1 MTFLLRVCRLLSIV
15 VWVGGL
21 IFFAA
26 IEAPTAFRVMGTSLQ
41 FALLIGGSLAMLN
54 VIGHTCGLVFL
65 LASIALWFRT
75 DPRGRRLLLAEVS
88 LIVLMIAATMVV
100 QSHIIPAMERDRA
113 AAGGDI
119 NALPS
124 DNPIRVDFDRMH
136 GISEKIEGSAL
147 FLGLGIVLLLAAE
160 PAPRQIVSGRYSE
173 SQG

>member
-1 MTFLLRVCRLLSIV
+1 MAFFLRACRLLSIV

-41 FALLIGGSLAMLN
+41 FALLIDGSLGTLN
-54 VIGHTCGLVFL
+54 SIGHTCGLVFL

-75 DPRGRRLLLAEVS
+75 DPRGRRLLLAEAS

-100 QSHIIPAMERDRA
+100 QSSIVPAMERDRT

-119 NALPS
+119 NALPIS
-124 DNPIRVDFDRMH
+124 NSTRADFDRMH
-136 GISEKIEGSAL
+136 GISEKVEGLAL

-160 PAPRQIVSGRYSE
+160 SAPRQTVSGR
-173 SQG
+173 